1 MAYLVTGAMGCLGAW
16 VLKHLVDRGER
27 TVSFDL
33 NPNRNRLDL
42 LMAPEEQDE
51 ITFVNGDLT
60 DYLQVERILGEY
72 EVTHIIHLAALQ
84 IPFCRAD
91 PVAGASV
98 NVVGTTNIFQAALQ
112 TGIRHLTYAS
122 SVAVYGPPE
131 SYPDR
136 VVPADAPFEPQ
147 TLYGVFK
154 QANEGTAKVYWQD
167 HGLSSVALRPYTVYG
182 VGRDQ
187 GLTSEPTKAMLA
199 AALGTSYHV
208 PFGGKMQ
215 FHLASDVAQ
224 QFIRAADKLLGGAY
238 GFNLGG
244 APVAVEDVAKIIEK
258 AKPEVSISCADV
270 TLPFPDG
277 LGSGSFDQYFPD
289 TAVTTLEKGVSETIA
304 HFERCLLDGRLG
316 GSAQRS
322 S

>member
-16 VLKHLVDRGER
+16 VLKHLVDRGEQ

-33 NPNRNRLDL
+33 SSNRNRLGL
-42 LMAPEEQDE
+42 LVAPEEQEE

-60 DYLQVERILGEY
+60 DYLQVERVLGEH
-72 EVTHIIHLAALQ
+72 EITHIIHLAALQ

-112 TGIRHLTYAS
+112 VGIRHLTYAS

-131 SYPDR
+131 SYSSR
-136 VVPADAPFEPQ
+136 VVPAEAPFEPQ

-154 QANEGTAKVYWQD
+154 QANEGAAKVYWQD

-199 AALGTSYHV
+199 AASGTSYHV

-215 FHLASDVAQ
+215 FHFASDVAR
-224 QFIRAADKLLGGAY
+224 QFIRAAATPLGGAY

-244 APVAVEDVAKIIEK
+244 EPVAVEDVAKVIEQT
-258 AKPEVSISCADV
+258 KPGVVVSCADV

-277 LGSGSFDQYFPD
+277 LGSGSFDKYFPD
-289 TAVTTLEKGVSETIA
+289 TAVTTLERGISETIT
-304 HFERCLLDGRLG
+304 HFERCLSDGRLG
-316 GSAQRS
+316 GSV
-322 S
+322 